1 VHDGIDLGRVCVCV
15 KEYRGI
21 LVLVFLTASCTLGRG
36 ILSAWNSLRI
46 ICSERFPTQVDFH
59 LPLPVT
65 RERSKPTKHRLIQTL
80 SLNTTHVMS
89 LSSLPAPQFGY
100 IFLVASALLLA
111 IGTHA
116 LLFSAL
122 FPPSSRGG
130 TAGGQGTG
138 TGEEDRLRIRAVIG
152 STTITVLDALARDTH
167 YKYLA
172 LFSVPVCAYFVIANW
187 VGWQFFRNS

>member
-1 VHDGIDLGRVCVCV
+1 LCSS
-15 KEYRGI
+15 
-21 LVLVFLTASCTLGRG
+21 LVLPRATWEEESYRLGKSGSFTLS
-36 ILSAWNSLRI
+36 IFPHQSISIYHSESAQN
-46 ICSERFPTQVDFH
+46 
-59 LPLPVT
+59 
-65 RERSKPTKHRLIQTL
+65 PTKHRLIQTL
-80 SLNTTHVMS
+80 SLTTMHVMS
-89 LSSLPAPQFGY
+89 LAPSSLPAPRFGY

-122 FPPSSRGG
+122 FPPSHGG
-130 TAGGQGTG
+130 GAAGDGQGMG
-138 TGEEDRLRIRAVIG
+138 TGEVLQIRQQQQPAVIIR
-152 STTITVLDALARDTH
+152 SITIAVLDALARDTH